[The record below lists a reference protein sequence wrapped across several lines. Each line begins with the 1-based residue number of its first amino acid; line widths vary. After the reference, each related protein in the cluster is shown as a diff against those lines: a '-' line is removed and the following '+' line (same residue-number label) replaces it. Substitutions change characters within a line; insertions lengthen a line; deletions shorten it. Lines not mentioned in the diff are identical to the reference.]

1 MSNQGYNGDLP
12 RVVHVLHAG
21 RRACEIQ
28 PLLLAMETTIVVSD
42 KRLKNVLPDSYF
54 FYILATDRY
63 YMVHKGCIKVKK
75 ITIAQTNI
83 NFFSSIYYQP

>member
-28 PLLLAMETTIVVSD
+28 PLLLAMETTIVVSH

-54 FYILATDRY
+54 FIFQQLI
-63 YMVHKGCIKVKK
+63 G
-75 ITIAQTNI
+75 TIWFTKAV
-83 NFFSSIYYQP
+83 